1 MRFPRHLAALLA
13 LCCAVFVLACSRQP
27 RSTADIP
34 RALPS
39 GYSIAVAPFTQ
50 PTTTSQ
56 LLVGQLPENQGRI
69 PPAELPALDM
79 ALRDVL
85 LTKTKR
91 RYTFVPRTAPLP
103 DTMRFHDSNQ
113 PQALPHWLAFAKT
126 LKTDLLLVPQVLDWH
141 QREGSRAGVTRPAH
155 VRVEFFL
162 LNAKLGTIMDR
173 SVYEVEQTGLT
184 NNLLNIGDFLS
195 RQGGWATAGE
205 LAREGML
212 KAVKD
217 MTL

>member
-1 MRFPRHLAALLA
+1 MRSRCILTALLA
-13 LCCAVFVLACSRQP
+13 LCCAVALLACARQP

-34 RALPS
+34 RSLAH

-69 PPAELPALDM
+69 PPAALPALDM

-85 LTKTKR
+85 LTQTKR
-91 RYTFVPRTAPLP
+91 QYTFVPRNAPLP
-103 DTMRFHDSNQ
+103 DKMRFHDSNQ

-162 LNAKLGTIMDR
+162 LNVRQGTIMDR
-173 SVYEVEQTGLT
+173 SVYDVEQTGLT

-195 RQGGWATAGE
+195 RQGGWATAEE

-212 KAVKD
+212 KTVKD